1 MAKVTFEKGD
11 FIELY
16 DDSELNTHLEIN
28 SIGDLTGELLEE
40 LPNGNWR
47 MKNSNNNIVEI
58 ETEKIFKCTN
68 CDKQLCSKF
77 SLNRHL
83 SICKAKIKNRARGGK
98 SFKRA

>member
-58 ETEKIFKCTN
+58 EKNTFK
-68 CDKQLCSKF
+68 L
-77 SLNRHL
+77 L
-83 SICKAKIKNRARGGK
+83 
-98 SFKRA
+98 